1 MSLSGSS
8 WLKFGLFTVGLGQ
21 SFVFVLV
28 PPLARDLGL
37 TEIQTSSIFAISA
50 VAWALTSA
58 FWGRASDKYGRR
70 NIAILGLLGY
80 GISLIA
86 LITPLFL
93 AERNLLNLSFL
104 FPALVLG
111 RLINGLVGSA
121 TRPAS
126 FAYVADTTSKEKRTV
141 KFARLES
148 SFLLGT
154 VAGPLIGGFLFLIT
168 NETPFYVF
176 SLCALIAA
184 IGIYK
189 NLDSS
194 KSTDIKSEISSK
206 IKWNSK
212 SILPFLFWRTN
223 ETPFYVFSLCALIA
237 AIGIYKNLDSSKS
250 TDIKSE
256 ISSKIKWNSKSILP
270 FLFFA
275 AVLSLCQSSLLQ
287 SIGFYITDFFGD
299 LENLPTLISMTF
311 GLLSMST
318 IFSQYIFTDAFP
330 LNNYYLLLIGTILLV
345 FSYFTMAFFPT
356 ISIYY
361 LSVIVL
367 GVGFGMTRPALSS
380 SLSLAQTPE
389 NQGSAAGYL
398 GSVIPIGHMT
408 TPFIAMPIYAINPS
422 YLYYFSSFLCIGL
435 ILFIISNPTIKKT
448 KDYE

>member
-1 MSLSGSS
+1 MSISGSS

-37 TEIQTSSIFAISA
+37 SVIQTSSIFAISA
-50 VAWALTSA
+50 FAWALTSA
-58 FWGRASDKYGRR
+58 FWGRTSDKYGRR

-80 GISLIA
+80 AISLIA

-93 AERNLLNLSFL
+93 VERNILHVAYL

-126 FAYVADTTSKEKRTV
+126 FAYVADTSTKEKRTL

-154 VAGPLIGGFLFLIT
+154 VAGPLLGGFLFLIT

-176 SLCALIAA
+176 SFFALVAA
-184 IGIYK
+184 FGIYRE
-189 NLDSS
+189 LDNTNIKKENNNEQTKINWYS
-194 KSTDIKSEISSK
+194 KT
-206 IKWNSK
+206 
-212 SILPFLFWRTN
+212 ILPFLI
-223 ETPFYVFSLCALIA
+223 YA
-237 AIGIYKNLDSSKS
+237 AI
-250 TDIKSE
+250 
-256 ISSKIKWNSKSILP
+256 
-270 FLFFA
+270 
-275 AVLSLCQSSLLQ
+275 LSLCQASLLQ
-287 SIGFYITDFFGD
+287 SIGFYITDLFNTF
-299 LENLPTLISMTF
+299 ENLPTLISMTF
-311 GLLSMST
+311 ALLSIST
-318 IFSQYIFTDAFP
+318 IVSQYIFTDAFP
-330 LNNYYLLLIGTILLV
+330 MKNFNLLLFGTVLLI
-345 FSYFTMAFFPT
+345 FSYSTMAFFQS
-356 ISIYY
+356 ISVYY
-361 LSVIVL
+361 LSIIIL
-367 GVGFGMTRPALSS
+367 GFGFGMTRPALAS

-408 TPFIAMPIYAINPS
+408 TPFIAMPIYAINPA

-435 ILFIISNPTIKKT
+435 ILFIISNPTIRKT

>member
-1 MSLSGSS
+1 MSISGSS

-37 TEIQTSSIFAISA
+37 TVIQTSSIFAISA

-80 GISLIA
+80 SISLIA

-93 AERNLLNLSFL
+93 VEKNILHVAYL

-126 FAYVADTTSKEKRTV
+126 FAYVADTSTKEKRTV

-154 VAGPLIGGFLFLIT
+154 VAGPLLGGFLFLIT

-176 SLCALIAA
+176 SFFALIAA
-184 IGIYK
+184 IGIYRE
-189 NLDSS
+189 LDNTNIKKENNIKEVKINWYS
-194 KSTDIKSEISSK
+194 KT
-206 IKWNSK
+206 
-212 SILPFLFWRTN
+212 ILPFLI
-223 ETPFYVFSLCALIA
+223 YA
-237 AIGIYKNLDSSKS
+237 AI
-250 TDIKSE
+250 
-256 ISSKIKWNSKSILP
+256 
-270 FLFFA
+270 
-275 AVLSLCQSSLLQ
+275 LSLCQASLLQ
-287 SIGFYITDFFGD
+287 SIGFYITDLFNDF
-299 LENLPTLISMTF
+299 ENLPTLISMTF
-311 GLLSMST
+311 ALLSIST
-318 IFSQYIFTDAFP
+318 IVSQYIFTDAFP
-330 LNNYYLLLIGTILLV
+330 MKNFNLLLFGTSLLI
-345 FSYFTMAFFPT
+345 FSYSTMAFFQS
-356 ISIYY
+356 ISVYY
-361 LSVIVL
+361 LSIIIL
-367 GVGFGMTRPALSS
+367 GFGFGMTRPALAS

-408 TPFIAMPIYAINPS
+408 TPFVAMPIYAINPA
-422 YLYYFSSFLCIGL
+422 YLYYFSSILCIGL
-435 ILFIISNPTIKKT
+435 LLFIIIHPTIKKSSLI
-448 KDYE
+448 